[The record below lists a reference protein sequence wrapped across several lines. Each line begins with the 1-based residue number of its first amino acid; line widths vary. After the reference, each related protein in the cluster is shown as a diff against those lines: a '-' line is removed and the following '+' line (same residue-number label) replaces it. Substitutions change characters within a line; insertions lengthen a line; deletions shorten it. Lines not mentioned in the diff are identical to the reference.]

1 MATNKE
7 EIIIDVQINIGDV
20 EKKLGDVTKQM
31 SDLKNQN
38 AETRKQMKSG
48 EVDWVSGSKL
58 IAENNNQIK
67 LLTATEK
74 QLSGQLAIAT
84 ADNRKY
90 GDSNVELRAQVLDL
104 ERQYNSLSKEQKNTE
119 GGKAMLKLQNELKDK
134 VKENSEQLGNFQGNV
149 GNYGKALDAVAPSL
163 KGTITGFLDMGKA
176 LWALVANPI
185 GAVIAAISAV
195 FLVLYSV
202 LKNFD
207 PVLDKIEQSF
217 AAVGSALSVLKE
229 SVLAVITGQRSLS
242 DAISNTG
249 NEMSK
254 AANEAINLKKA
265 QQDLDDKQKE
275 TIVNQ
280 EKYKNQISELI
291 LQSKN
296 RTLSE
301 KERIALIDRALQL
314 EEDAFKERKKNAD
327 EEVRIAQESIINDHK
342 LTAFQ
347 ASELKKR
354 GVAYLNWLKD
364 RKQISD
370 EERQILIDALVKQES
385 IEGESISLRE
395 KALNRRDQLEQ
406 AAADKAEKRRVLAE
420 QAAEKKRQADE
431 RAAQQAEKDAAKKLA
446 DAEKLANKEI
456 AILQAN
462 LKSYLDAN
470 EIKLA
475 SDLLTSKQRHAIEL
489 DNLKNQR
496 DELLE
501 EQNKKLIAN
510 KDYLEQYNAIT
521 TQITD
526 DYNKNVQLK
535 NIEYEKAEKQRKI
548 DVKLADLQNAYEAE
562 QANSDRQFELKQQ
575 QLDLQQQIEL
585 EAAEKIGASKTA
597 IEEKYAKLS
606 LDLERSKTDS
616 MLSMEQSLANS
627 ISTIAGKQTQLGK
640 LAAAAAIAI
649 DTYKGAMAAY
659 ASFASM
665 GPVGIVAGVAAAAA
679 VGVQGAN
686 NIRKVMSVEEPK
698 GEKFA
703 TGGIVP
709 GINYTGDKVPALV
722 NSGEMILNQ
731 DQQARLFAMVAGGG
745 MVGGGGIDYMAL
757 ANAMSKQPAPVLNY
771 AEFTQFQQ
779 KIVTFDEITKI

>member
-1 MATNKE
+1 MAKE
-7 EIIIDVQINIGDV
+7 EIIIDVQIDLGDV
-20 EKKLGDVTKQM
+20 EKRLGDVTKKM
-31 SDLKNQN
+31 SELKDQN

-48 EVDWVSGSKL
+48 EIDWTSGAKL
-58 IAENNNQIK
+58 IAENTNQIK
-67 LLTATEK
+67 QLTAQEK

-90 GDSNVELRAQVLDL
+90 GDSNVELRAQVADL

-195 FLVLYSV
+195 FLALYSV

-207 PVLDKIEQSF
+207 PVLDKIEQGF
-217 AAVGSALSVLKE
+217 AAVSSALSVLKE
-229 SVLAVITGQRSLS
+229 SVLSVITGQRSLS
-242 DAISNTG
+242 DAIANTG
-249 NEMSK
+249 EEMSK
-254 AANEAINLKKA
+254 AANEAANLKKA
-265 QQDLDDKQKE
+265 QQELDDQQQVS
-275 TIVNQ
+275 TVNQ
-280 EKYKNQISELI
+280 EKYKNKISELI

-301 KERIALIDRALQL
+301 KERISLIDKALKL
-314 EEDAFKERKKNAD
+314 EEDAFKERKKIAD

-354 GVAYLNWLKD
+354 GISYLNWLKD

-370 EERQILIDALVKQES
+370 DERQVLIDALLKQQS
-385 IEGESISLRE
+385 IEGESIALRE

-420 QAAEKKRQADE
+420 QAADKKKLEEEKANQK
-431 RAAQQAEKDAAKKLA
+431 AEKDAAKKLA

-475 SDLLTSKQRHAIEL
+475 SDVLTAKERHAIEL

-510 KDYLEQYNAIT
+510 KDYLDQYNAIT

-535 NIEYEKAEKQRKI
+535 NIEFEKAEKQRKI
-548 DVKLADLQNAYEAE
+548 DVKLADLQNAYDAE
-562 QANSDRQFELKQQ
+562 LANSDKQFQLKQQ
-575 QLDLQQQIEL
+575 QLDLQKQIEI
-585 EAAEKIGASKTA
+585 EAAEKIGASKSA
-597 IEEKYAKLS
+597 IEDKYAKLS
-606 LDLERSKTDS
+606 LDLDKAKADSK
-616 MLSMEQSLANS
+616 LSMEISLANS

-659 ASFASM
+659 ASFAGM

-679 VGVQGAN
+679 VGVQGAL
-686 NIRKVMSVEEPK
+686 NIKKVMAVEEPK
-698 GEKFA
+698 GPKFA
-703 TGGIVP
+703 SGGIVP
-709 GINYTGDKVPALV
+709 GTSYSGDMVNARL
-722 NSGEMILNQ
+722 NSGEMVLNQ
-731 DQQARLFAMVAGGG
+731 VQQQRLFDMVANGAQIGSN
-745 MVGGGGIDYMAL
+745 GIDYNAL
-757 ANAMSKQPAPVLNY
+757 AQAISKQPAPVLNY
-771 AEFTQFQQ
+771 SEFTQFQQ
-779 KIVTFDEITKI
+779 KIVTFDELTRI